1 MFSIKSNKSV
11 ILSLGRY
18 AAPVAYPRGG
28 FTAWMKDLFH
38 HTRGIIR

>member
-18 AAPVAYPRGG
+18 AAYPRGG